1 MPKTSHSEHNKTVG
15 QSRFSPGALLP
26 VLLVIFAALYAYRE
40 GLLLMLN
47 WWERMPEYNHGYLIP
62 LVAAYMLLLC
72 ADEFR
77 AVQKKQA
84 WSGLLVAGAGV
95 LLLVLG
101 ELSTVYTI
109 IQYGFLVVLWGL
121 VIFGVG
127 WRAAAVIWAPM
138 AYLIFMIPLP
148 DFLYQKLS
156 AELQLLSSQFGVA
169 FLRSVGVTV
178 FLEGNVI
185 DLGVFKL
192 QVAEACNGLRY
203 LFPLMSF
210 GFLCAYLFKGKVWQ
224 KLVLFLSSIPITVFM
239 NSFRIGV
246 IGLLVEH
253 YGISMARGFLH
264 DFEGW
269 IVFMACVGILF
280 AEMWLFGLLGR
291 RKLAEIFDVQ
301 VPPLSD
307 FKVFLPQRAP
317 SVALISLA
325 VCMLAASAITGNLQN
340 REELIPQR
348 PALNTFPLRVSDWRG
363 QEQAMETVYL
373 DKLKLDDYL
382 MANYVR
388 SSEQVGVDL
397 YVAYYESQRKGASV
411 HSPKA
416 CLPGGGWEIVDFD
429 QHTVGNVGPVGEDL
443 KVNRVVVELG
453 DLRQLVYYWFQ
464 QRDRDLTNEYMVKWY
479 IFWDALTRNRTDGA
493 LIRLVTMV
501 PESED
506 LSQADARLQS
516 FLRDIDPTLSY
527 FVPRELIA
535 ERAPE

>member
-1 MPKTSHSEHNKTVG
+1 
-15 QSRFSPGALLP
+15 
-26 VLLVIFAALYAYRE
+26 
-40 GLLLMLN
+40 
-47 WWERMPEYNHGYLIP
+47 
-62 LVAAYMLLLC
+62 
-72 ADEFR
+72 
-77 AVQKKQA
+77 
-84 WSGLLVAGAGV
+84 
-95 LLLVLG
+95 
-101 ELSTVYTI
+101 
-109 IQYGFLVVLWGL
+109 
-121 VIFGVG
+121 
-127 WRAAAVIWAPM
+127 
-138 AYLIFMIPLP
+138 
-148 DFLYQKLS
+148 
-156 AELQLLSSQFGVA
+156 
-169 FLRSVGVTV
+169 
-178 FLEGNVI
+178 
-185 DLGVFKL
+185 
-192 QVAEACNGLRY
+192 
-203 LFPLMSF
+203 
-210 GFLCAYLFKGKVWQ
+210 
-224 KLVLFLSSIPITVFM
+224 
-239 NSFRIGV
+239 
-246 IGLLVEH
+246 
-253 YGISMARGFLH
+253 
-264 DFEGW
+264 
-269 IVFMACVGILF
+269 
-280 AEMWLFGLLGR
+280 
-291 RKLAEIFDVQ
+291 
-301 VPPLSD
+301 
-307 FKVFLPQRAP
+307 
-317 SVALISLA
+317 
-325 VCMLAASAITGNLQN
+325 
-340 REELIPQR
+340 
-348 PALNTFPLRVSDWRG
+348 
-363 QEQAMETVYL
+363 METVYL